1 MPIRG
6 QLIRC
11 GTSPGA
17 NYRAACR
24 ARSRA
29 DFVAKM
35 KIVEEELDESLYWLE
50 LLVESGVVMPQA
62 ASPLQVEANELL
74 SITVASI
81 LSRCQRIT

>member
-1 MPIRG
+1 
-6 QLIRC
+6 
-11 GTSPGA
+11 
-17 NYRAACR
+17 
-24 ARSRA
+24 
-29 DFVAKM
+29 M